1 MATIRLLCM
10 DMEVLKN
17 NNNNF
22 DRQNNRNQCNCSG
35 SNDHDH
41 LSRHSVPVI
50 TVVAEVVVAAEEEE
64 DVVASR
70 ICRSAVRTGCCVQP
84 QRIFWIHS
92 FALID
97 RPEEIF
103 FHYLQLQGMH
113 AADLHMDDEVEFRV
127 GTSAKDAD
135 KLATFQV

>member
-1 MATIRLLCM
+1 MSWRQGYADLPLEQGVVCS
-10 DMEVLKN
+10 LKES
-17 NNNNF
+17 F
-22 DRQNNRNQCNCSG
+22 G
-35 SNDHDH
+35 
-41 LSRHSVPVI
+41 
-50 TVVAEVVVAAEEEE
+50 
-64 DVVASR
+64 
-70 ICRSAVRTGCCVQP
+70 
-84 QRIFWIHS
+84 FIHC
-92 FALID
+92 AD